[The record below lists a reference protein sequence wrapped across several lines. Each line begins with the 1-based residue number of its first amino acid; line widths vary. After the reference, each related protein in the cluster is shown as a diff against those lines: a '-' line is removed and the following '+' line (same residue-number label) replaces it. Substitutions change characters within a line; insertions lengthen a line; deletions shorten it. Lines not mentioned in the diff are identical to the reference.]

1 MFEIEVQ
8 ELNKSFGKRKVLNN
22 ISFRLEKGG
31 FLSIFGPNGA
41 GKTTLLK
48 ILSALVDPTSG
59 RVLISG
65 QSPSDDSIGTRRK
78 IGFISHNPL
87 LYRDLTALENLN
99 FYGSIYGIPDL
110 KDRIDLLL
118 ERVELSHR
126 RYDLVQTFSRGM
138 LQRLAIARA
147 LLHQP
152 SILLLDEPHSGLD
165 PHAVNI
171 LDGLLEQVRSDH
183 TFIMV
188 THNLEKGLALCSS
201 AMILDSGRII
211 FQQDKESMDAESLRR
226 IYHERV
232 KGAE

>member
-1 MFEIEVQ
+1 MAEIEVQ

-65 QSPSDDSIGTRRK
+65 QSPSDDSIGARRK
-78 IGFISHNPL
+78 IGLISHNPL
-87 LYRDLTALENLN
+87 LYRDLTALENLS
-99 FYGSIYGIPDL
+99 FYGSIYGIPDP
-110 KDRIDLLL
+110 KERIDLLL

-126 RYDLVQTFSRGM
+126 RYDLVRTFSRGM

-165 PHAVNI
+165 PHAVDI
-171 LDGLLEQVRSDH
+171 LDGLLEQIRPDH

-188 THNLEKGLALCSS
+188 THSLEKGLALCSS

-211 FQQDKESMDAESLRR
+211 FQQGKESMDVETLRR

-232 KGAE
+232 KGQG